1 MQTIKREARISPGS
15 THAVRRK
22 LSCHTPCP
30 SFFSIL
36 CLPPCFTLSF
46 FVFLPSSPCLVSHYL
61 FYFLPF
67 SWLVFHLSLYPLH
80 VTYCFNPLISLP
92 FSLFHHPS
100 IASSLLPFF
109 SSTHS
114 LHLPFPLLFFL
125 PPSLCLL
132 FLFTFPCV
140 LLHSLLSWHLLPF
153 FPLLPPSLSL
163 LSDWSIGTQETGRA
177 LIKKTFS
184 YLLSVPPR
192 ATCCAFVPVCSRW

>member
-30 SFFSIL
+30 SFFYIL

-92 FSLFHHPS
+92 FSLFYHPS

-114 LHLPFPLLFFL
+114 LHLPFPLSPLLISLSLCPSPFPPFL
-125 PPSLCLL
+125 TPPSL
-132 FLFTFPCV
+132 FST
-140 LLHSLLSWHLLPF
+140 
-153 FPLLPPSLSL
+153 PPSITLSFVWL
-163 LSDWSIGTQETGRA
+163 KHRYSGDWPG
-177 LIKKTFS
+177 
-184 YLLSVPPR
+184 VD
-192 ATCCAFVPVCSRW
+192 